1 VVVWANPSL
10 ALAGGHIVKRILL
23 VILVL
28 AILPLAIASDT
39 PAYVLDLPERTPT
52 STPIP
57 AVPGWMIYN
66 TRMWKSLVDRWHDE
80 FPNVPKALVYSIIA
94 KESQGFP
101 YLVSE
106 DGHGSVGLMQIIPRS
121 WTNTERK
128 LKNPNIN
135 IYVGTWMLSNILER
149 SNGDMRYTLAV
160 YNCGDK
166 GVKENKCGTRG
177 GYVYADDVL
186 ETYYPI
192 FRKLVIEDRTY
203 DLLIIEKMK
212 CMYR

>member
-1 VVVWANPSL
+1 MR
-10 ALAGGHIVKRILL
+10 RILL

-28 AILPLAIASDT
+28 AILPLAIASDS
-39 PAYVLDLPERTPT
+39 PAYVLDLPEGTPT
-52 STPIP
+52 PTPIP
-57 AVPGWMIYN
+57 DVPSWMIYN
-66 TRMWKSLVDRWHDE
+66 TRMWKPLVDRWHNE

-101 YLVSE
+101 YLVSG
-106 DGHGSVGLMQIIPRS
+106 DGHSSVGLMQIIPRS
-121 WTNTERK
+121 WTSTEKK

-135 IYVGTWMLSNILER
+135 IYIGTWMLSNILER

-166 GVKENKCGTRG
+166 GVKEDRCGTYG

-192 FRKLVIEDRTY
+192 FRRLVIEDRTP
-203 DLLIIEKMK
+203 DLELIERLKY
-212 CMYR
+212 MYR